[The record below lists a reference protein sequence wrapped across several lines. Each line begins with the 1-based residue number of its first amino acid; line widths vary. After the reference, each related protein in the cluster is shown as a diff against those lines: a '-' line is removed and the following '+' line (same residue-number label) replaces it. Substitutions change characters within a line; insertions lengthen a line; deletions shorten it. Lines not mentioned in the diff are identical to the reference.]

1 MIVAVVVGEEETAG
15 LVKTTA
21 GLVKTTTDSVK
32 ITTDSVK
39 TSQEMDLKK
48 MVDGVEEGE
57 KKEEM
62 AEEEE
67 EDGKTMGI
75 EITGKVRKET
85 IGEEIGIVRTMEA
98 GTRTTGTIMGTT
110 NEATQGRM
118 TGEPANPTRTSTTL
132 GIETMTMTK
141 KAVN

>member
-1 MIVAVVVGEEETAG
+1 MIVAVVVGEEETTDS
-15 LVKTTA
+15 VKI
-21 GLVKTTTDSVK
+21 TTDSVK
-32 ITTDSVK
+32 TTTDSVK

-48 MVDGVEEGE
+48 MVDGMEEGE

-62 AEEEE
+62 AEEE

-98 GTRTTGTIMGTT
+98 GTGTTGTIMGTT

-118 TGEPANPTRTSTTL
+118 TGEPGNPTRTSTTL

>member
-1 MIVAVVVGEEETAG
+1 VIVAVVVGEEETAG

-62 AEEEE
+62 AEEE